1 MKEREEKK
9 WNEKNWKEKKA
20 FYQLSSV
27 KKILLLEN
35 INRMSK

>member
-9 WNEKNWKEKKA
+9 WNEKNLKEKKA

-27 KKILLLEN
+27 KKN
-35 INRMSK
+35 TTTRKYQ